1 MAAVTCLVVGVGVA
15 ATLAFTAFRKNMMYF
30 YTPTD
35 LVAHNAPRSAV
46 MDLGGL
52 VKLGSVVRE
61 QGLNISFI
69 VTDCS
74 HQLPVVYNG
83 VLPDLFRQGQGIVAT
98 GHLNADGTFVASRI
112 LAKHDS
118 TYMPPSVA
126 RQVKE
131 ADPQGRRDCGNFKSV
146 DDTVPRSAGA
156 GVNRTASLISTN
168 LRSGAASRPVDD
180 NIKTA
185 AASEAMK

>member
-1 MAAVTCLVVGVGVA
+1 MAAVACLVVGVGVA
-15 ATLAFTAFRKNMMYF
+15 AALAFTAFRKNMMYF

-35 LVAHNAPRSAV
+35 LLAHNAPRSAV

-52 VKLGSVVRE
+52 VKNGSVVRG

-69 VTDCS
+69 MTDCT
-74 HQLPVVYNG
+74 HQVPVTYDG
-83 VLPDLFRQGQGIVAT
+83 VLPDLFRQGQGVVAT

-126 RQVKE
+126 RQVKA
-131 ADPQGRRDCGNFKSV
+131 ADRQGRKDCGNFKNV
-146 DDTVPRSAGA
+146 DNDSRLK
-156 GVNRTASLISTN
+156 TAS
-168 LRSGAASRPVDD
+168 AANEV
-180 NIKTA
+180 
-185 AASEAMK
+185 SER

>member
-15 ATLAFTAFRKNMMYF
+15 AALAFTAFRKNMMYF

-35 LVAHNAPRSAV
+35 LVARNAPRSAV

-52 VKLGSVVRE
+52 VKQGSVVE
-61 QGLNISFI
+61 GQGLNISFI

-74 HQLPVVYNG
+74 HQLPVVYDG
-83 VLPDLFRQGQGIVAT
+83 VLPDLFRQGQGVVAT

-126 RQVKE
+126 RQVKA
-131 ADPQGRRDCGNFKSV
+131 ADVQARRDCGNFKSV
-146 DDTVPRSAGA
+146 DGGNV
-156 GVNRTASLISTN
+156 
-168 LRSGAASRPVDD
+168 
-180 NIKTA
+180 KTA
-185 AASEAMK
+185 AAIQGMK

>member
-35 LVAHNAPRSAV
+35 LVARNAPRSAV

-52 VKLGSVVRE
+52 VKKGSVVKG

-74 HQLPVVYNG
+74 HQLPVTYNG
-83 VLPDLFRQGQGIVAT
+83 VLPDLFRQGQGVVAT
-98 GHLNADGTFVASRI
+98 GHLDGDGTFVASRI

-126 RQVKE
+126 RQVKA
-131 ADPQGRRDCGNFKSV
+131 ADMQGRRDCGNFKSV
-146 DDTVPRSAGA
+146 DSGSRLK
-156 GVNRTASLISTN
+156 TAS
-168 LRSGAASRPVDD
+168 
-180 NIKTA
+180 TA
-185 AASEAMK
+185 TEMTER